1 MGIRPTLAISTLS
14 IQAVVVIYLY
24 SYEKSL
30 DIMFMKG
37 FKAYLIKSMLFVA
50 YIKACLFSLR
60 QTDLSY
66 HRRGIQPACIC

>member
-24 SYEKSL
+24 SYEKMSRYYVHERY
-30 DIMFMKG
+30 
-37 FKAYLIKSMLFVA
+37 KAYLIKSMLFVA
-50 YIKACLFSLR
+50 YIKACLFCLR

-66 HRRGIQPACIC
+66 HRRGIQSVCIC